1 MAVRDSRNR
10 RVPGLYVRNGRY
22 YGQLWVEQ
30 DNKKTARR
38 FPLLNEDGL
47 PVSTLN
53 EAKEAFEIKRHD
65 RRENVLP
72 SAGRKPMLFAF
83 IETYF
88 GKAEVARKKPGT
100 IQNEKQ
106 ALERWKAHLGD
117 IRVDRIQTPMIA
129 AYKDKRLRKGLSPR
143 TVNLDIIA
151 LRNVLKWAV
160 EDGHLR
166 DMPKAKT
173 LKAPTPEKR
182 RLLTPEEF
190 ESLLAA
196 IPAACE
202 KNAAQFTDYLQFL
215 AYSGTREQE
224 ALRVRWKDVDMS
236 SERVTIGTGGV
247 SKNRESREVDFNDKL
262 GALLREMKGRRAPDC
277 SWLFPSPQRGPRDE
291 HARTFRESLKLAR
304 KKAGLTWM
312 GFHDLR
318 HFFASF
324 CVMCRIDFMTISEWL
339 GHKDGGI
346 LVGKVYGHLLEEHR
360 RLAARSLR
368 FNTPAP
374 VPA

>member
-117 IRVDRIQTPMIA
+117 IRVDRIQMNVLMTA
-129 AYKDKRLRKGLSPR
+129 A
-143 TVNLDIIA
+143 A
-151 LRNVLKWAV
+151 LRLEPWRATHA
-160 EDGHLR
+160 GSF
-166 DMPKAKT
+166 
-173 LKAPTPEKR
+173 TP
-182 RLLTPEEF
+182 
-190 ESLLAA
+190 
-196 IPAACE
+196 
-202 KNAAQFTDYLQFL
+202 
-215 AYSGTREQE
+215 
-224 ALRVRWKDVDMS
+224 
-236 SERVTIGTGGV
+236 
-247 SKNRESREVDFNDKL
+247 
-262 GALLREMKGRRAPDC
+262 
-277 SWLFPSPQRGPRDE
+277 
-291 HARTFRESLKLAR
+291 
-304 KKAGLTWM
+304 
-312 GFHDLR
+312 
-318 HFFASF
+318 SF
-324 CVMCRIDFMTISEWL
+324 CAPAFQPGASSPT
-339 GHKDGGI
+339 
-346 LVGKVYGHLLEEHR
+346 
-360 RLAARSLR
+360 RLSRSRLSARSADASTGYGCCKLR
-368 FNTPAP
+368 GLMRP
-374 VPA
+374 V